1 MTLPERPPPSAAPS
15 DPRWVRYV
23 ETTLTF
29 ETPPV
34 TIDLRRPLGADALAS
49 IAALGLGPT
58 FGVWTAENPFGE
70 EAGPAANQELQTR
83 LEGELSAREVPFRR
97 VTAESAD
104 GRHCERCVAAAIGLP
119 DAREMAAALGQM
131 AFFWF
136 DTSRFLLVGA
146 LVEAEPLV
154 LPLASEGGTPE
165 P

>member
-29 ETPPV
+29 ESPPV
-34 TIDLRRPLGADALAS
+34 TIDLRRALDADSLAA
-49 IAALGLGPT
+49 IAELGLGPT
-58 FGVWTAENPFGE
+58 FAVWTAENPFGNE
-70 EAGPAANQELQTR
+70 ESPAANQERRTR

-104 GRHCERCVAAAIGLP
+104 GRHRERCVAAAIALP
-119 DAREMAAALGQM
+119 DARDMAAALGQM
-131 AFFWF
+131 ALFWF
-136 DTSRFLLVGA
+136 DASRFLLVGA

-154 LPLASEGGTPE
+154 LPLAPE
-165 P
+165 A